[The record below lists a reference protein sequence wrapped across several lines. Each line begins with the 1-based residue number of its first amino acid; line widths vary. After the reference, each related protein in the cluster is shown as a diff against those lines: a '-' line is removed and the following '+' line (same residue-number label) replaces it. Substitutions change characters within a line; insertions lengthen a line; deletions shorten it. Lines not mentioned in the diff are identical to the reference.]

1 MITIICKHCR
11 IEYGYSDAVVW
22 QTKVMLEVDK
32 EAEGLVLEL
41 ETIWSRRFSWCMNYH
56 RAGAQI
62 DTLLS
67 VGLGIGKPSNHL
79 RGEEFVLTDLRSSF
93 YRLT

>member
-41 ETIWSRRFSWCMNYH
+41 ETI
-56 RAGAQI
+56 
-62 DTLLS
+62 
-67 VGLGIGKPSNHL
+67 
-79 RGEEFVLTDLRSSF
+79 
-93 YRLT
+93 